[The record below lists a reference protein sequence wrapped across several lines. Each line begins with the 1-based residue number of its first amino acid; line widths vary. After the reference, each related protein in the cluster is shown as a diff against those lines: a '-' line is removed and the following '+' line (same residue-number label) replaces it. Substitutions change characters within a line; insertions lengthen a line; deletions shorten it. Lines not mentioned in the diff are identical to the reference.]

1 MTCVVCTL
9 EIDDGDILLDLECG
23 HSIGLWPQVGQ
34 AITPDPFRGGVNV
47 SFAGVLLSQTE
58 RIMPEDWRGCERI
71 VWFFL
76 DLVWLLFACL
86 PVACAIAKISFSDS
100 FRYHASST
108 LYQKYSRLK
117 LNRLVFLGL
126 SSSPSM
132 FIPSTRILRVEATR

>member
-9 EIDDGDILLDLECG
+9 EIDDGDILLDVECG
-23 HSIGLWPQVGQ
+23 HSMRQ
-34 AITPDPFRGGVNV
+34 DC
-47 SFAGVLLSQTE
+47 LSQTE

-71 VWFFL
+71 VGFFL
-76 DLVWLLFACL
+76 DLVWLLVACL

-117 LNRLVFLGL
+117 LNRLVFFGL